1 VEVAAGVDTAHF
13 IPGNNVA
20 YALSD
25 LQVAM
30 WADPGFAIIGVR
42 PDAGLG
48 CVLDAAL
55 DFASAKAESNRVQ
68 I

>member
-1 VEVAAGVDTAHF
+1 MEVSAGVYASHL
-13 IPGNNVA
+13 IPGNYVA

-30 WADPGFAIIGVR
+30 WADPGLAVIGIR
-42 PDAGLG
+42 TDAGLG

-55 DFASAKAESNRVQ
+55 DFASAET
-68 I
+68 

>member
-1 VEVAAGVDTAHF
+1 MEVATGVDTAHF

-30 WADPGFAIIGVR
+30 WADPGLAIIGIR
-42 PDAGLG
+42 TDAGLS

-55 DFASAKAESNRVQ
+55 DFASAQS
-68 I
+68 

>member
-1 VEVAAGVDTAHF
+1 VEVAAGVDAAHL

-20 YALSD
+20 DALSD

-30 WADPGFAIIGVR
+30 WADPGLAVISIR
-42 PDAGLG
+42 TDAGLC

-55 DFASAKAESNRVQ
+55 DFASAKA
-68 I
+68 

>member
-1 VEVAAGVDTAHF
+1 MEVAAGVDAANF
-13 IPGNNVA
+13 IPCNNVA

-30 WADPGFAIIGVR
+30 WADPGLAVIGIR
-42 PDAGLG
+42 TDAGLG

>member
-1 VEVAAGVDTAHF
+1 MEVATGVDTANF

-20 YALSD
+20 NALGD

-30 WADPGFAIIGVR
+30 WADPGLAIIGIR
-42 PDAGLG
+42 TDAGLG

-55 DFASAKAESNRVQ
+55 DFASAKA
-68 I
+68 

>member
-1 VEVAAGVDTAHF
+1 MATGIYTANF

-30 WADPGFAIIGVR
+30 WADPGLAVIGIR
-42 PDAGLG
+42 TDAGLG

-55 DFASAKAESNRVQ
+55 DFASAET
-68 I
+68 